1 MLWNSI
7 LEMLKIFLESKTA
20 RNIDFLLKELTA
32 ERMKDLKFRRFDIVK
47 VEDEFWDFLG
57 GTGAYADLLDCFEK
71 AGIELCPEI
80 DAYFQ
85 RFNRK

>member
-1 MLWNSI
+1 
-7 LEMLKIFLESKTA
+7 
-20 RNIDFLLKELTA
+20 
-32 ERMKDLKFRRFDIVK
+32 MKDLKFRRFDIVK